1 LKSGNSMKVLL
12 VDNSLDSTGASKA
25 LVKTI
30 SEVRSPDI
38 GFVFLFPKNSKCV
51 EATEKKGFKTY
62 TLKLREL
69 SKRVSNVVL
78 YFPTLFVNTF
88 KASRIIKNE
97 KITIV
102 HANDIYNMLGVSL
115 KLFSRVKLIT
125 HIRRMPESFPS
136 IFYKTWSRLHL
147 KYADHIIA
155 VSAANKNALPANNK
169 TTVIYDPLPDEEEL
183 PVYVPRPKLE
193 NSVNILYLANY
204 TEGKGHRYALEI
216 LQKAL
221 RENKA
226 WNFSL
231 NFYGGEFGMKK
242 NSDYKRSLVKLSQE
256 NGLSSIVVFKDK
268 TTRVEETMKQYDLVM
283 NLSDSES
290 FSRVTLEALFYGIP
304 VIATDVGGTREMV
317 INEET
322 GILVPPK
329 VIPAMYEGFMKLISD
344 DHLRVQLS
352 QNAYKYV
359 RYQFGKRNTVDK
371 LVDVY
376 RRVIQQQTTQGERE
390 GQAS

>member
-1 LKSGNSMKVLL
+1 
-12 VDNSLDSTGASKA
+12 
-25 LVKTI
+25 
-30 SEVRSPDI
+30 
-38 GFVFLFPKNSKCV
+38 
-51 EATEKKGFKTY
+51 
-62 TLKLREL
+62 
-69 SKRVSNVVL
+69 
-78 YFPTLFVNTF
+78 
-88 KASRIIKNE
+88 
-97 KITIV
+97 
-102 HANDIYNMLGVSL
+102 
-115 KLFSRVKLIT
+115 
-125 HIRRMPESFPS
+125 
-136 IFYKTWSRLHL
+136 L